1 MLAHSIREFRVYAKK
16 TTEPRMNVRELIEIL
31 SKQDPDAKVV
41 VEYDTHF
48 YNVRRVEPHEI
59 LTQGVS
65 WADYPSANVLNQDEG
80 RYPLREDERAAN
92 ERSPR
97 ETAIVLSGSP
107 A

>member
-1 MLAHSIREFRVYAKK
+1 
-16 TTEPRMNVRELIEIL
+16 MNVSELIEIL

-65 WADYPSANVLNQDEG
+65 WADYPSANVLNRDEG
-80 RYPLREDERAAN
+80 LFRLPKDERVAN

-97 ETAIVLSGSP
+97 EIAIAISGSP
-107 A
+107 V